1 MPPDVASGVAVDDL
15 LRRARWPVL
24 RRLGFHPGG
33 DERSAFRGTGL
44 EYSDVREYQ
53 AGDDPRTIEW
63 NITARSDRPYVRESL
78 PDRGLDAWLLFDVSR
93 SLDWGTARCLKRQ
106 LAVEFSAV
114 VGQLLIG
121 RGNRV
126 GALFFDERVRSIVPP
141 SAGRTALLQLIAR
154 MSRAADGSQSPSQS
168 GGGQDGGDG
177 SQSSSPSGGV
187 QGGGSTA
194 QQFPS
199 PYGGG
204 QGGGQ
209 TDLGRALTE
218 AGRLIR
224 RPSLIVIL
232 SDFMTPGGWQQPLS
246 ALALRHEVIAA
257 WITDPREREIPD
269 VGVVT
274 FEDPESGRQIL
285 VDTRSAPLRARFQD
299 AAQAQRATIRADLLR
314 ARTAVAEL
322 STAAELVPQL
332 IAFIKQREAQR
343 GRRLATATA

>member
-1 MPPDVASGVAVDDL
+1 LPPSIASGIAIDDL

-33 DERSAFRGTGL
+33 EERSSFRGTGL

-78 PDRGLDAWLLFDVSR
+78 PDRGIDAWLLIDVSR

-106 LAVEFSAV
+106 LLVEFSAV
-114 VGQLLIG
+114 VGQMLIG

-126 GALFFDERVRSIVPP
+126 GALLFDERVRSIIPP
-141 SAGRTALLQLIAR
+141 SAGRTALLRLIAR
-154 MSRAADGSQSPSQS
+154 IERATTGSPF
-168 GGGQDGGDG
+168 
-177 SQSSSPSGGV
+177 SSPSGEDF
-187 QGGGSTA
+187 
-194 QQFPS
+194 QFPS
-199 PYGGG
+199 PAGGG
-204 QGGGQ
+204 QGGG
-209 TDLGRALTE
+209 TDLGRALKE

-224 RPSLIVIL
+224 RPSLMVIL
-232 SDFMTPGGWQQPLS
+232 TDFMTPTGWQQPLT
-246 ALALRHEVIAA
+246 ALALRHEVVAA

-274 FEDPESGRQIL
+274 FEDPESGQQIL
-285 VDTRSAPLRARFQD
+285 VDTGSARLRARFQD
-299 AAQAQRATIRADLLR
+299 AANAQRATIRADLLR

-322 STAAELVPQL
+322 STAAEVVPQL
-332 IAFIKQREAQR
+332 VAFITQREAQR
-343 GRRLATATA
+343 GRRLAPVTA

>member
-1 MPPDVASGVAVDDL
+1 LPPSIAGGIAIDDL

-33 DERSAFRGTGL
+33 DERSSFRGTGL

-78 PDRGLDAWLLFDVSR
+78 PDRGLDAWLLIDVSR

-106 LAVEFSAV
+106 LAIEFSAV
-114 VGQLLIG
+114 VGQMLIG

-126 GALFFDERVRSIVPP
+126 GALLFDERVRCIIPP
-141 SAGRTALLQLIAR
+141 AAGRTALLQLIAR
-154 MSRAADGSQSPSQS
+154 IERATDGSQF
-168 GGGQDGGDG
+168 
-177 SQSSSPSGGV
+177 SSPSGG
-187 QGGGSTA
+187 
-194 QQFPS
+194 
-199 PYGGG
+199 G
-204 QGGGQ
+204 QGEG

-224 RPSLIVIL
+224 RPSLMVVL
-232 SDFMTPGGWQQPLS
+232 TDFMTPTGWQQPLS
-246 ALALRHEVIAA
+246 ALAIRHEVVAA
-257 WITDPREREIPD
+257 WVTDPREHEIPD

-285 VDTRSAPLRARFQD
+285 VDTRSESLRARFQD
-299 AAQAQRATIRADLLR
+299 AATAQRATIRADLLR

-322 STAAELVPQL
+322 STAAEAVPQL
-332 IAFIKQREAQR
+332 VAFIKQREAQR
-343 GRRLATATA
+343 GRRLAPMTA

>member
-1 MPPDVASGVAVDDL
+1 MGPARAHRSTSSSPVGRLPSCAAGRTSCHTTSVKSRPKSSAIDLSSPTRGSRRASRRKPSFAGHSSASHRRASTSEIGLPPDIAGGIVIDDL

-78 PDRGLDAWLLFDVSR
+78 PDRGLDAWLLIDVSR

-106 LAVEFSAV
+106 LALEFSAV

-126 GALFFDERVRSIVPP
+126 GALLFDDRVRSIIPP
-141 SAGRTALLQLIAR
+141 SAGRIALLQLIAR
-154 MSRAADGSQSPSQS
+154 MERAAESPADGP
-168 GGGQDGGDG
+168 
-177 SQSSSPSGGV
+177 
-187 QGGGSTA
+187 
-194 QQFPS
+194 
-199 PYGGG
+199 
-204 QGGGQ
+204 

-224 RPSLIVIL
+224 RPSVMVPIH
-232 SDFMTPGGWQQPLS
+232 DFIAPAGWQKPLS
-246 ALALRHEVIAA
+246 ALAIRHEGVAA
-257 WITDPREREIPD
+257 WHTDPREREIPD

-274 FEDPESGRQIL
+274 FEDPESGEQIL
-285 VDTRSAPLRARFQD
+285 VDTRSAHLRARFQE
-299 AAQAQRATIRADLLR
+299 AAVAQRETIRAD
-314 ARTAVAEL
+314 
-322 STAAELVPQL
+322 
-332 IAFIKQREAQR
+332 
-343 GRRLATATA
+343 

>member
-1 MPPDVASGVAVDDL
+1 MPPDIASGIAVDDL

-33 DERSAFRGTGL
+33 DERSSFRGTGL

-53 AGDDPRTIEW
+53 AGDDPRNIEW

-78 PDRGLDAWLLFDVSR
+78 PDRGLDAWLLIDVSR

-106 LAVEFSAV
+106 LALEFSAV

-126 GALFFDERVRSIVPP
+126 AALLFDERVRSITPP
-141 SAGRTALLQLIAR
+141 SAGRIALLQLIAR
-154 MSRAADGSQSPSQS
+154 ISRAADGSQ
-168 GGGQDGGDG
+168 
-177 SQSSSPSGGV
+177 
-187 QGGGSTA
+187 
-194 QQFPS
+194 FPDTS
-199 PYGGG
+199 AGG

-246 ALALRHEVIAA
+246 ALGLRHEVIAA

-285 VDTRSAPLRARFQD
+285 VDTRSASLRARFQEV
-299 AAQAQRATIRADLLR
+299 ANAQRATIRADLVR

-322 STAAELVPQL
+322 STAAEVVPQL
-332 IAFIKQREAQR
+332 VAFIKQREAQR
-343 GRRLATATA
+343 GRRLAPVTA

>member
-1 MPPDVASGVAVDDL
+1 L
-15 LRRARWPVL
+15 LRRSRWPVL

-33 DERSAFRGTGL
+33 DERSSLRGAGL

-78 PDRGLDAWLLFDVSR
+78 PDRGVDAWLLVDITR

-106 LAVEFSAV
+106 LALEFSAV
-114 VGQLLIG
+114 AGQLLIG

-126 GALFFDERVRSIVPP
+126 GALLFDDRVRSIIPP

-154 MSRAADGSQSPSQS
+154 MER
-168 GGGQDGGDG
+168 
-177 SQSSSPSGGV
+177 
-187 QGGGSTA
+187 TA
-194 QQFPS
+194 EGQQFPAPS
-199 PYGGG
+199 GGG
-204 QGGGQ
+204 QGGGP

-224 RPSLIVIL
+224 RPSMMVLI
-232 SDFMTPGGWQQPLS
+232 SDFMTPGGWQQSLS
-246 ALALRHEVIAA
+246 ALAIRHEVVAA

-274 FEDPESGRQIL
+274 FEDPESGEQIL
-285 VDTRSAPLRARFQD
+285 VDTRSAHLRTRFQEAA
-299 AAQAQRATIRADLLR
+299 AAQRETIRADLLR
-314 ARTAVAEL
+314 ARAAVAEL

-332 IAFIKQREAQR
+332 VLFIKQREAQR
-343 GRRLATATA
+343 GRRLAPASA

>member
-1 MPPDVASGVAVDDL
+1 MPPDVVAGGIAVDQL
-15 LRRARWPVL
+15 LRRSRWPVL

-33 DERSAFRGTGL
+33 DERSSLRGAGL

-78 PDRGLDAWLLFDVSR
+78 PDRGLDAWLLVDITR

-106 LAVEFSAV
+106 LALEFSAV

-126 GALFFDERVRSIVPP
+126 GALLFDDRVRSIIPP

-154 MSRAADGSQSPSQS
+154 MERAGDSP
-168 GGGQDGGDG
+168 GDG
-177 SQSSSPSGGV
+177 P
-187 QGGGSTA
+187 
-194 QQFPS
+194 
-199 PYGGG
+199 
-204 QGGGQ
+204 

-224 RPSLIVIL
+224 RPSMMVLI
-232 SDFMTPGGWQQPLS
+232 SDFMTPGGWQKPLS
-246 ALALRHEVIAA
+246 ALAIRHEVVAA

-274 FEDPESGRQIL
+274 FEDPESGEQIL
-285 VDTRSAPLRARFQD
+285 VDTRSAHLRARFQQ
-299 AAQAQRATIRADLLR
+299 AAGAQRETIRADLLR
-314 ARTAVAEL
+314 ARAAIAEL
-322 STAAELVPQL
+322 STAAEIVPQL
-332 IAFIKQREAQR
+332 VAFIKQREAQR
-343 GRRLATATA
+343 GHRVARATA

>member
-1 MPPDVASGVAVDDL
+1 MKGSRPESQRRRSSSACWTGSRHRESTLEIGLPPDVVSGGIAIDQL
-15 LRRARWPVL
+15 LRRSRWPVL

-33 DERSAFRGTGL
+33 DERSSLRGAGL

-78 PDRGLDAWLLFDVSR
+78 PDRGLDAWLLVDITR

-106 LAVEFSAV
+106 LALEFSAV

-126 GALFFDERVRSIVPP
+126 GALLFDDRVRSILPP
-141 SAGRTALLQLIAR
+141 SAGRTALLQMIAR
-154 MSRAADGSQSPSQS
+154 MERATETPT
-168 GGGQDGGDG
+168 GG
-177 SQSSSPSGGV
+177 P
-187 QGGGSTA
+187 
-194 QQFPS
+194 
-199 PYGGG
+199 
-204 QGGGQ
+204 
-209 TDLGRALTE
+209 TDLGRALAE

-224 RPSLIVIL
+224 RPSMMVLI

-246 ALALRHEVIAA
+246 ALAIRHEVVAV
-257 WITDPREREIPD
+257 WITDPREGEIPD

-274 FEDPESGRQIL
+274 FEDPESGEQIL
-285 VDTRSAPLRARFQD
+285 VDTRSAHLRARFQEAA
-299 AAQAQRATIRADLLR
+299 AAQRGTIRADLLR
-314 ARTAVAEL
+314 ARAAVAEM

-332 IAFIKQREAQR
+332 VAFIKQREAQR
-343 GRRLATATA
+343 SGRLARVGA

>member
-1 MPPDVASGVAVDDL
+1 MPPDAVAGGVAVDQL
-15 LRRARWPVL
+15 LRRSRWPVL

-33 DERSAFRGTGL
+33 DERSSTRGAGL

-78 PDRGLDAWLLFDVSR
+78 PDRGLDAWLLVDITR

-106 LAVEFSAV
+106 LALEFSAV

-126 GALFFDERVRSIVPP
+126 GALLFDDRVRSIIPP

-154 MSRAADGSQSPSQS
+154 IERTTE
-168 GGGQDGGDG
+168 GQE
-177 SQSSSPSGGV
+177 
-187 QGGGSTA
+187 T
-194 QQFPS
+194 PS
-199 PYGGG
+199 PTGEE
-204 QGGGQ
+204 QGVST
-209 TDLGRALTE
+209 TDLGRALAE

-224 RPSLIVIL
+224 RPSMMILI

-246 ALALRHEVIAA
+246 ALAIRHEVVAV
-257 WITDPREREIPD
+257 WITDPREGEIPD

-274 FEDPESGRQIL
+274 FEDPESGEQIL
-285 VDTRSAPLRARFQD
+285 VDTRSAHLRARFQEAA
-299 AAQAQRATIRADLLR
+299 AAQRGTIRADLLR
-314 ARTAVAEL
+314 ARAAVAEM

-332 IAFIKQREAQR
+332 VGFIKERESQRS
-343 GRRLATATA
+343 GRLPRVVA

>member
-1 MPPDVASGVAVDDL
+1 MPPDGGGVAVDQL
-15 LRRARWPVL
+15 LRRSRWPVL

-33 DERSAFRGTGL
+33 DERSSLRGAGL

-78 PDRGLDAWLLFDVSR
+78 PDRGLDAWLLVDITR

-106 LAVEFSAV
+106 LALEFSAV

-126 GALFFDERVRSIVPP
+126 GALLFDDRVRSIIPP
-141 SAGRTALLQLIAR
+141 SAGRTALLQLVAR
-154 MSRAADGSQSPSQS
+154 IERAAEAPANGP
-168 GGGQDGGDG
+168 
-177 SQSSSPSGGV
+177 
-187 QGGGSTA
+187 
-194 QQFPS
+194 
-199 PYGGG
+199 
-204 QGGGQ
+204 

-224 RPSLIVIL
+224 RPSMMVLI
-232 SDFMTPGGWQQPLS
+232 SDFMTPGGWQRPLS
-246 ALALRHEVIAA
+246 ALAIRHEVTAV
-257 WITDPREREIPD
+257 WITDPRESEIPD

-274 FEDPESGRQIL
+274 FEDPESGEQIL
-285 VDTRSAPLRARFQD
+285 VDTRSAHLRARFQEAA
-299 AAQAQRATIRADLLR
+299 AAQRGTIRADLLR
-314 ARTAVAEL
+314 ARAAVAEM

-332 IAFIKQREAQR
+332 VAFIKQREAQR
-343 GRRLATATA
+343 GGRLARVGA

>member
-1 MPPDVASGVAVDDL
+1 MPPSIASAIAVDDL

-78 PDRGLDAWLLFDVSR
+78 PDRGLDAWLLIDISR
-93 SLDWGTARCLKRQ
+93 SFDWGTARCFKRQ
-106 LAVEFSAV
+106 LAIEFSAV
-114 VGQLLIG
+114 VGQMLIG

-126 GALFFDERVRSIVPP
+126 GALLFDDRVRSIIPP

-154 MSRAADGSQSPSQS
+154 MSRAAEDPADGS
-168 GGGQDGGDG
+168 
-177 SQSSSPSGGV
+177 
-187 QGGGSTA
+187 
-194 QQFPS
+194 
-199 PYGGG
+199 
-204 QGGGQ
+204 

-224 RPSLIVIL
+224 RPSLMVIL
-232 SDFMTPGGWQQPLS
+232 SDFMTPTGWQQPLS
-246 ALALRHEVIAA
+246 ALALRHEVVAA
-257 WITDPREREIPD
+257 WITDPREHEIPD

-285 VDTRSAPLRARFQD
+285 VDTRSAPLRVRFQE
-299 AAQAQRATIRADLLR
+299 AAAAQRATIQADLLR
-314 ARTAVAEL
+314 ARTAIAEL
-322 STAAELVPQL
+322 STAADVVPQMVS
-332 IAFIKQREAQR
+332 FIKQREAQR
-343 GRRLATATA
+343 GRRLAPVTA

>member
-1 MPPDVASGVAVDDL
+1 LPPDIAGGIAVDDL

-33 DERSAFRGTGL
+33 DERSSFRGTGL

-78 PDRGLDAWLLFDVSR
+78 PDRGLDAWLLIDVSR

-106 LAVEFSAV
+106 LALEFAAV

-126 GALFFDERVRSIVPP
+126 GALLFDERVRAIIPP

-154 MSRAADGSQSPSQS
+154 ISRAAEQPADGS
-168 GGGQDGGDG
+168 
-177 SQSSSPSGGV
+177 
-187 QGGGSTA
+187 
-194 QQFPS
+194 
-199 PYGGG
+199 
-204 QGGGQ
+204 

-224 RPSLIVIL
+224 RPSLMVIL
-232 SDFMTPGGWQQPLS
+232 TDFMTPGGWQQPLS
-246 ALALRHEVIAA
+246 ALAIRHEVIAA
-257 WITDPREREIPD
+257 WVTDPRERDIPD

-274 FEDPESGRQIL
+274 FEDPESGQQIL
-285 VDTRSAPLRARFQD
+285 VDTRSAPLRARFEE
-299 AAQAQRATIRADLLR
+299 AANAQRATIRADLIR

-322 STAAELVPQL
+322 STAAEVVPQL
-332 IAFIKQREAQR
+332 VAFIKQREAQR
-343 GRRLATATA
+343 GRRLAPATA

>member
-1 MPPDVASGVAVDDL
+1 MPPDVVTGGVAVDQL
-15 LRRARWPVL
+15 LRRSRWPVL

-33 DERSAFRGTGL
+33 DERSSLRGAGL

-78 PDRGLDAWLLFDVSR
+78 PDRGLDAWLLVDITR

-106 LAVEFSAV
+106 LALEFSAV

-126 GALFFDERVRSIVPP
+126 GALLFDDRVRSIIPP
-141 SAGRTALLQLIAR
+141 SAGRTAFLQLIAR
-154 MSRAADGSQSPSQS
+154 MERAAESPADGP
-168 GGGQDGGDG
+168 
-177 SQSSSPSGGV
+177 
-187 QGGGSTA
+187 
-194 QQFPS
+194 
-199 PYGGG
+199 
-204 QGGGQ
+204 

-224 RPSLIVIL
+224 RPSMMVLI
-232 SDFMTPGGWQQPLS
+232 SDFMTPGGWQKPLS
-246 ALALRHEVIAA
+246 ALAIRHEVVAA

-274 FEDPESGRQIL
+274 FEDPESGEQIL
-285 VDTRSAPLRARFQD
+285 VDTRSAHLRARFQE
-299 AAQAQRATIRADLLR
+299 AAGAQRETIRADLLR
-314 ARTAVAEL
+314 ARAAVAEL
-322 STAAELVPQL
+322 STEAEMVPQL
-332 IAFIKQREAQR
+332 VAFIKQREAQR
-343 GRRLATATA
+343 GHRLARASA

>member
-1 MPPDVASGVAVDDL
+1 LPPDVVAGGIAVDQL
-15 LRRARWPVL
+15 LRRSRWPVL

-33 DERSAFRGTGL
+33 DERSSLRGSGL

-78 PDRGLDAWLLFDVSR
+78 PDRGLDAWLLVDITR

-106 LAVEFSAV
+106 LALEFSAV

-126 GALFFDERVRSIVPP
+126 GALLFDDRVRSIIPP

-154 MSRAADGSQSPSQS
+154 MERAAESPADGP
-168 GGGQDGGDG
+168 
-177 SQSSSPSGGV
+177 
-187 QGGGSTA
+187 
-194 QQFPS
+194 
-199 PYGGG
+199 
-204 QGGGQ
+204 

-224 RPSLIVIL
+224 RPSMMVLI

-246 ALALRHEVIAA
+246 ALAIRHEVVAA

-274 FEDPESGRQIL
+274 FEDPESGEQIL
-285 VDTRSAPLRARFQD
+285 VDTRSQHLRSRFQEAA
-299 AAQAQRATIRADLLR
+299 AAQRETIRADLLR
-314 ARTAVAEL
+314 ARAAVAEL
-322 STAAELVPQL
+322 STEAEIVPQL
-332 IAFIKQREAQR
+332 VACIKQREAQR
-343 GRRLATATA
+343 GHRVARASA

>member
-1 MPPDVASGVAVDDL
+1 MPPDVVRGIAVDDL
-15 LRRARWPVL
+15 LRRARWPLL

-33 DERSAFRGTGL
+33 DERSAVRGTGL

-78 PDRGLDAWLLFDVSR
+78 PDRGLDAWLLVDTTR

-106 LAVEFSAV
+106 LALEFSAV

-126 GALFFDERVRSIVPP
+126 GALLFDERVRSIIPP

-154 MSRAADGSQSPSQS
+154 LEREADAS
-168 GGGQDGGDG
+168 
-177 SQSSSPSGGV
+177 
-187 QGGGSTA
+187 
-194 QQFPS
+194 QFPS
-199 PYGGG
+199 PFGEVLQSPSPSGGG
-204 QGGGQ
+204 QGGGV

-232 SDFMTPGGWQQPLS
+232 SDFMT
-246 ALALRHEVIAA
+246 RAA
-257 WITDPREREIPD
+257 GSNR
-269 VGVVT
+269 
-274 FEDPESGRQIL
+274 
-285 VDTRSAPLRARFQD
+285 
-299 AAQAQRATIRADLLR
+299 
-314 ARTAVAEL
+314 
-322 STAAELVPQL
+322 
-332 IAFIKQREAQR
+332 
-343 GRRLATATA
+343 

>member
-1 MPPDVASGVAVDDL
+1 LPPSIAGGIAIDDL

-33 DERSAFRGTGL
+33 DERSSFRGTGL

-78 PDRGLDAWLLFDVSR
+78 PDRGLDAWLLIDVSR

-106 LAVEFSAV
+106 LAIEFSAV
-114 VGQLLIG
+114 VGQMLIG
-121 RGNRV
+121 RGNRM
-126 GALFFDERVRSIVPP
+126 GALLFDERVRSIIPP
-141 SAGRTALLQLIAR
+141 AAGRTALLQLIAR
-154 MSRAADGSQSPSQS
+154 IERATDGSQF
-168 GGGQDGGDG
+168 
-177 SQSSSPSGGV
+177 SSPSGG
-187 QGGGSTA
+187 
-194 QQFPS
+194 
-199 PYGGG
+199 G
-204 QGGGQ
+204 QGEG

-224 RPSLIVIL
+224 RPSLMVVL
-232 SDFMTPGGWQQPLS
+232 TDFMTPTGWQQPLS
-246 ALALRHEVIAA
+246 ALAIRHEVVAA
-257 WITDPREREIPD
+257 WVTDPREHEIPD

-285 VDTRSAPLRARFQD
+285 VDTRSESLRARFQD
-299 AAQAQRATIRADLLR
+299 AATAQRATIRADLLR

-322 STAAELVPQL
+322 STAAEAVPQL
-332 IAFIKQREAQR
+332 VAFIKQREAQR
-343 GRRLATATA
+343 GRRLAPMTA

>member
-1 MPPDVASGVAVDDL
+1 LPPDVVTGGIAVDQL
-15 LRRARWPVL
+15 LRRSRWPVL

-33 DERSAFRGTGL
+33 DERSALRGSGL

-78 PDRGLDAWLLFDVSR
+78 PDRGLDAWLLVDITR

-106 LAVEFSAV
+106 LALEFSAV

-126 GALFFDERVRSIVPP
+126 GALLFGDRVQSIIPP

-154 MSRAADGSQSPSQS
+154 MERAAENPADGP
-168 GGGQDGGDG
+168 
-177 SQSSSPSGGV
+177 
-187 QGGGSTA
+187 
-194 QQFPS
+194 
-199 PYGGG
+199 
-204 QGGGQ
+204 
-209 TDLGRALTE
+209 TDLGRALKE

-224 RPSLIVIL
+224 RPAMVVLI
-232 SDFMTPGGWQQPLS
+232 SDFMTPGGWQQPLRT
-246 ALALRHEVIAA
+246 LAIRHEVIAV
-257 WITDPREREIPD
+257 WITDPREGEIPD

-274 FEDPESGRQIL
+274 FEDPESGQQIL
-285 VDTRSAPLRARFQD
+285 VDTRSVHLRARFQD
-299 AAQAQRATIRADLLR
+299 AAEEQRATIRADLVR
-314 ARTAVAEL
+314 ARAAIAEM

-332 IAFIKQREAQR
+332 VAFIKQREARR
-343 GRRLATATA
+343 GRRLAPASA

>member
-1 MPPDVASGVAVDDL
+1 VCSIDSRRRVSTWETGLPPDVVAGGIAVDQL
-15 LRRARWPVL
+15 LRRSRWPVL

-33 DERSAFRGTGL
+33 DERSSLRGAGL

-78 PDRGLDAWLLFDVSR
+78 PDRGLDAWLLVDITR

-106 LAVEFSAV
+106 LALEFSAV

-126 GALFFDERVRSIVPP
+126 GALLFDDRVRSIIPP
-141 SAGRTALLQLIAR
+141 SAGRTAFLQLIAR
-154 MSRAADGSQSPSQS
+154 MERAAESPADGP
-168 GGGQDGGDG
+168 
-177 SQSSSPSGGV
+177 
-187 QGGGSTA
+187 
-194 QQFPS
+194 
-199 PYGGG
+199 
-204 QGGGQ
+204 

-224 RPSLIVIL
+224 RPSMMVLI
-232 SDFMTPGGWQQPLS
+232 SDFMTPGGWQKPLS
-246 ALALRHEVIAA
+246 ALAIRHEVVAA

-274 FEDPESGRQIL
+274 FEDPESGEQIL
-285 VDTRSAPLRARFQD
+285 VDTRSAHLRARFQE
-299 AAQAQRATIRADLLR
+299 AAGAQRETIRADLLR
-314 ARTAVAEL
+314 ARAAIAEL
-322 STAAELVPQL
+322 STAAEIVPQL
-332 IAFIKQREAQR
+332 VAFIKQREAQR
-343 GRRLATATA
+343 GHRVAQATA

>member
-1 MPPDVASGVAVDDL
+1 LPPDIASGIVVEDL

-33 DERSAFRGTGL
+33 DERSSFRGTGL

-78 PDRGLDAWLLFDVSR
+78 PDRGLDAWLLIDVSR

-106 LAVEFSAV
+106 LALEFSAV

-126 GALFFDERVRSIVPP
+126 GALLFDERVRSIIPP

-154 MSRAADGSQSPSQS
+154 IERAADGLPSPS
-168 GGGQDGGDG
+168 
-177 SQSSSPSGGV
+177 PS
-187 QGGGSTA
+187 
-194 QQFPS
+194 
-199 PYGGG
+199 GGG
-204 QGGGQ
+204 QGGGE
-209 TDLGRALTE
+209 TDLGRALIE

-246 ALALRHEVIAA
+246 ALAMRHEVIAA

-285 VDTRSAPLRARFQD
+285 VDTGSAPLRARFQD
-299 AAQAQRATIRADLLR
+299 AADAQRASVRADLVR

-322 STAAELVPQL
+322 STAAEVVPQL
-332 IAFIKQREAQR
+332 VAFIKQREAQR
-343 GRRLATATA
+343 GRRLAPATA

>member
-1 MPPDVASGVAVDDL
+1 MPPDVASGIAVSDL

-33 DERSAFRGTGL
+33 DERSSFRGTGL

-78 PDRGLDAWLLFDVSR
+78 PDRGLDAWLLVDVSR

-106 LAVEFSAV
+106 LALEFSAV

-126 GALFFDERVRSIVPP
+126 GALLFDERVRAIMPP

-154 MSRAADGSQSPSQS
+154 IERAAEHPAEGS
-168 GGGQDGGDG
+168 
-177 SQSSSPSGGV
+177 
-187 QGGGSTA
+187 
-194 QQFPS
+194 
-199 PYGGG
+199 
-204 QGGGQ
+204 

-224 RPSLIVIL
+224 RPSLIIIL
-232 SDFMTPGGWQQPLS
+232 SDFMTPAGWQQPLS

-257 WITDPREREIPD
+257 LVTDPREGEIPD

-274 FEDPESGRQIL
+274 FEDPESGQQIL
-285 VDTRSAPLRARFQD
+285 VDTRSVALRARFQD
-299 AAQAQRATIRADLLR
+299 AAETQRETIRDDLMR

-322 STAAELVPQL
+322 STAAEVVPQL
-332 IAFIKQREAQR
+332 VAFIKQREAQR
-343 GRRLATATA
+343 GRRLAPAIV